1 MEHTLGE
8 MVTEH
13 NTMLH
18 ALHSSLD
25 ALTDLLAAQ
34 NPQEH
39 TNVII
44 ATPSNFALGQVL
56 DASPHEEQQVSINLL
71 EQLGELFQIF
81 PNTNIRLLWLPR
93 SIPFVAYISTTPL
106 A

>member
-1 MEHTLGE
+1 MENTLGE
-8 MVTEH
+8 TVTEH

-18 ALHSSLD
+18 AMHSGLD

-39 TNVII
+39 TNIII
-44 ATPSNFALGQVL
+44 ATPSNFTLGRAL

-71 EQLGELFQIF
+71 E
-81 PNTNIRLLWLPR
+81 
-93 SIPFVAYISTTPL
+93 
-106 A
+106 